1 MSISPVVAHRLIT
14 PPSST
19 ARDNRRDNL
28 RRRTR
33 HRNSARTI
41 HREVCTFMSSD
52 CRISADASLIS
63 DSRAILSN
71 KSRCPAFHPG
81 RAVCARAVS
90 HRPPSLLA
98 LPGSDPSGI
107 EPGSGPARSFAMLVP
122 LRPPGRDP
130 KIEVRRYGCPRRDTR
145 TSALHVG
152 SDSPSR

>member
-1 MSISPVVAHRLIT
+1 
-14 PPSST
+14 
-19 ARDNRRDNL
+19 
-28 RRRTR
+28 
-33 HRNSARTI
+33 
-41 HREVCTFMSSD
+41 MSSD

-107 EPGSGPARSFAMLVP
+107 EPGSGPARSFAMLSP
-122 LRPPGRDP
+122 LRPSRYADMDVLDVTLALTHCMWAQIRPPGD
-130 KIEVRRYGCPRRDTR
+130 ILDRR
-145 TSALHVG
+145 H
-152 SDSPSR
+152 